1 MPGRPGSRPAFAAH
15 DFERYAFSRPD
26 LVLAPPERSVKKCP
40 DALAKKGNHSYT
52 ASRCAHRLSVRT
64 PPFHGGE
71 RGSIPLGRTIPI
83 PSIDAWERIGS
94 ETCDWQGPSSEFRSV
109 DPEFD
114 PPRRSFCA
122 PISQAAMLWFAATAS
137 GAGRLRD
144 PPGKRHPDPSVN
156 SCTSALTNRSV
167 ETSRRLGSCDAQL
180 RHFDAEGARED
191 ASARLSRRRPGFT
204 VRHLHQDGQ
213 PPAQFGRLEL
223 THRQCLNPCGDLPVL
238 QACELYVSG
247 IGASEPLRPETASG
261 L

>member
-1 MPGRPGSRPAFAAH
+1 MKDQDGRKPEVDDVAEPASGGDLEIEPLGLSTHNNAH
-15 DFERYAFSRPD
+15 
-26 LVLAPPERSVKKCP
+26 
-40 DALAKKGNHSYT
+40 NSYEEI
-52 ASRCAHRLSVRT
+52 RDKRLI
-64 PPFHGGE
+64 FI
-71 RGSIPLGRTIPI
+71 SIKRQGLRPLGRTIPI

-144 PPGKRHPDPSVN
+144 PPGKRRPDRSVN
-156 SCTSALTNRSV
+156 SFTSALTNRSV
-167 ETSRRLGSCDAQL
+167 KTSRRLGSCDAKL
-180 RHFDAEGARED
+180 RHFDVEGARED

-223 THRQCLNPCGDLPVL
+223 THRQCLNPCGDLPL
-238 QACELYVSG
+238 
-247 IGASEPLRPETASG
+247 LRIPTKPAMHSKMKPATYSDFIPAAVPI
-261 L
+261 